1 MHTEVVNF
9 LTEGSEHLPSVFS
22 IYEQS
27 KTKVSFGTVVVG
39 MSLASAKMV
48 LCVCVCV
55 CMCTHV
61 YAWID
66 VPVCKQIE
74 ASGWYCVS
82 SESLH
87 IIIINAISIILLDR
101 GTH

>member
-1 MHTEVVNF
+1 M
-9 LTEGSEHLPSVFS
+9 
-22 IYEQS
+22 YEQS
-27 KTKVSFGTVVVG
+27 KTKVSFGIVVVG

-48 LCVCVCV
+48 LSLCV

-74 ASGWYCVS
+74 AKGWYCVS
-82 SESLH
+82 SG
-87 IIIINAISIILLDR
+87 ISTLLS
-101 GTH
+101 